1 MIERQKQILEALTK
15 AQRLEVA
22 QLAEALRVSQVT
34 MRKDLDQLEKRG
46 LIKREHGFAII
57 GSSDDLNNRLAY
69 HYEEKRRIAQLAAE
83 GIAPGE
89 TVMIESGSCCAL
101 LAEELV
107 KTKRDV
113 TIITNSAFITGHL
126 RANPHAKMILLGG
139 DYQLESQVMVGPIVR
154 LCAEQFFVDKLFVGT
169 DGFTAQF
176 GFTNSDMM
184 RAEAVR
190 AMGKQAKKRIVLTES
205 QKFLSH
211 GVVSLMRTADVFAVY
226 TDKGIPAETEAF
238 FEKSG
243 VLVYK
248 V

>member
-1 MIERQKQILEALTK
+1 LTR

-22 QLAEALRVSQVT
+22 QLAEELGVSQVT

-57 GSSDDLNNRLAY
+57 GSNDDLNNRLAY
-69 HYEEKRRIAQLAAE
+69 HYEEKRRIAQMAAQSV
-83 GIAPGE
+83 APGE

-113 TIITNSAFITGHL
+113 TIITNSAFITGRL
-126 RANPHAKMILLGG
+126 RTHPSAKMILLGG
-139 DYQLESQVMVGPIVR
+139 NYQPESQVMVGPIVR

-169 DGFTAQF
+169 DGFTPQF

-190 AMGKQAKKRIVLTES
+190 AMGKQAKMRIVLTES
-205 QKFLSH
+205 QKFSSH
-211 GVVSLMRTADVFAVY
+211 GVVSLMRTADVYAVY
-226 TDKGIPAETEAF
+226 TDNGIPEETEAF
-238 FEKSG
+238 FEDNG
-243 VLVYK
+243 VKVYK